1 MEGHHLIMGKMT
13 DFLTGETLNDTHDER
28 YRQKI
33 AKLLVE
39 ARGFKPNEIA
49 PRHELIVKAGDK
61 KAIICVDFVITLS
74 EKICMILK
82 YGPGSVV
89 TRVRPSLAASRL
101 VSGYQVPVV
110 VITNGEDAEI
120 VDGSKGTVMGLGLES
135 IPSRSALM
143 KEFHEYSFEPIS
155 ARKVEMESRIA
166 YAFEVDD
173 SCPCDDSICRI

>member
-1 MEGHHLIMGKMT
+1 MDGHHLIMGKLA
-13 DFLTGETLNDTHDER
+13 DFITGETLNDTHDER

-39 ARGFKPNEIA
+39 VRDFKRSEIA
-49 PRHELIVKAGDK
+49 PRHKLVVKAGDK
-61 KAIICVDFVITLS
+61 KAIICIDFVISLC
-74 EKICMILK
+74 EKICMIVK

-89 TRVRPSLAASRL
+89 TRVRPSLAVSRL

-110 VITNGEDAEI
+110 VITNGEEAEI
-120 VDGSKGTVMGLGLES
+120 VNGSKGTVTGRGLES
-135 IPSRSALM
+135 IPSRSTLM
-143 KEFHEYSFEPIS
+143 EAFHEYSFEPIS

-173 SCPCDDSICRI
+173 SCPCDDSICRL

>member
-1 MEGHHLIMGKMT
+1 MDGHHLIMGKLA
-13 DFLTGETLNDTHDER
+13 DFITGETLNDTHDER

-39 ARGFKPNEIA
+39 ARGFKRNEIA

-61 KAIICVDFVITLS
+61 KAAICVDFVITLS
-74 EKICMILK
+74 EKICMIVK

-89 TRVRPSLAASRL
+89 TRVRPSLSVSRL

-120 VDGSKGTVMGLGLES
+120 VDGSKGTVMGRGLES
-135 IPSRSALM
+135 TPSRSTLM

-155 ARKVEMESRIA
+155 AGRVEMESRIA